1 MHEYS
6 RTIVDIVRI
15 VKIHEST
22 LRKRLTEFADT
33 PSSAL
38 TLDEFMSV
46 DLEAEQDPPAFKAAR
61 KKDRDRIKEVRQ
73 IKVNIN
79 TKKKCLKV
87 EILKN

>member
-1 MHEYS
+1 MIFYLFKFCFVYLALLIAARMHEFS
-6 RTIVDIVRI
+6 RTIVDVVKI

-33 PSSAL
+33 PSSSL

-61 KKDRDRIKEVRQ
+61 KKDRERIKEV
-73 IKVNIN
+73 N
-79 TKKKCLKV
+79 
-87 EILKN
+87 